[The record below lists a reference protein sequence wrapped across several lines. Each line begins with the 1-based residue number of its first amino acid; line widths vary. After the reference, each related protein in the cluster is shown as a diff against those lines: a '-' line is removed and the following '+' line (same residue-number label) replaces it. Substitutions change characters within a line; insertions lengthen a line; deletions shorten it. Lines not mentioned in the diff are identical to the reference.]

1 MDCFVAV
8 AAFSYDLA
16 EDDADS
22 DEVESDNDD
31 EMQTV
36 VERAPA
42 RHALSDSRAEHASS
56 RQHIS
61 GTVASP

>member
-1 MDCFVAV
+1 M
-8 AAFSYDLA
+8 A
-16 EDDADS
+16 EEDADS
-22 DEVESDNDD
+22 DEVESDDAD